1 LKFTSYILLTGSVIG
16 LLAFLIVLLKLRT
29 KLLKKVFFLF
39 FIFSLS
45 YYSFVIFLIQSGLII
60 RYPHFFRTASPFLYA
75 LSISFYFYYKSYS
88 KLTIFKRKIEFFLLL
103 IPLINIIE
111 LLPFY
116 LQSAEVKINH
126 ISNVSVNKDDIIYS
140 EEGWIPNYWHF
151 ILQLSLG
158 IILFSIV
165 FCHIFKKKSTH
176 NRKANNLFT
185 WFKWTSL
192 FQLICFSVLIFLII
206 FNSKDFI
213 IYNIGAFFF
222 GLIELTVAFNLFLQ
236 PQLLYGSIKWK
247 KNKRLKTM
255 NSINSQTNNN
265 DAEYYH
271 LKIEKYFEENVNFL
285 DINFRQNQLAESLG
299 ISKNKLS
306 YIINNTYKLNFNQLL
321 NKKRIEKVI
330 RKLNTDKQWD
340 NLSMAGI
347 GQMVGFKSRTTFTK
361 AFKDNTGMTPSK
373 YIKSLS

>member
-1 LKFTSYILLTGSVIG
+1 MKFTSYILLTGSVIG

-140 EEGWIPNYWHF
+140 EE
-151 ILQLSLG
+151 
-158 IILFSIV
+158 
-165 FCHIFKKKSTH
+165 
-176 NRKANNLFT
+176 
-185 WFKWTSL
+185 
-192 FQLICFSVLIFLII
+192 
-206 FNSKDFI
+206 
-213 IYNIGAFFF
+213 
-222 GLIELTVAFNLFLQ
+222 TV
-236 PQLLYGSIKWK
+236 
-247 KNKRLKTM
+247 
-255 NSINSQTNNN
+255 
-265 DAEYYH
+265 
-271 LKIEKYFEENVNFL
+271 
-285 DINFRQNQLAESLG
+285 
-299 ISKNKLS
+299 
-306 YIINNTYKLNFNQLL
+306 
-321 NKKRIEKVI
+321 
-330 RKLNTDKQWD
+330 
-340 NLSMAGI
+340 
-347 GQMVGFKSRTTFTK
+347 
-361 AFKDNTGMTPSK
+361 
-373 YIKSLS
+373 